1 MKYPPWSLLSG
12 RAYVPSHKTN
22 LAATFA
28 RIRRALRATETVKVV
43 HLPARQQKEKS

>member
-28 RIRRALRATETVKVV
+28 RIRRALRADTVKVV